1 MDAYKEIKLVM
12 EEASKFM
19 DEEIPLA
26 IEAAEE
32 GTAGIQTWLQPSTLI
47 KSKGDHFMTKRG
59 LGVACSR
66 HQNRPCC
73 CRTCAI

>member
-1 MDAYKEIKLVM
+1 MM

-26 IEAAEE
+26 IETAERE
-32 GTAGIQTWLQPSTLI
+32 LPEYRLGFRPSTLI
-47 KSKGDHFMTKRG
+47 KARRSLHDQAWA
-59 LGVACSR
+59 GVACSR